1 MTRLLLVEDDLE
13 MQNLITAYLTQSK
26 YEVVATHSPSRALE
40 ILEGSSE
47 KGGEKGEKNGGKE
60 SARGAI
66 DLVILDLTL
75 PEMDG
80 FKLCKKI
87 RALSSAPI
95 IISSARGD
103 IYNKVEGFEVGAD
116 DYLAKPYEPVEL
128 LARINA
134 LLRRLKPKNM
144 EFGGLAINVEMRT
157 VSVDGVAAD
166 LTPTEFEILLFL
178 IENRQKPM
186 AREQIA
192 NALTAASED
201 STLRSID
208 THIRNVRAKL
218 GDNAK
223 EPRFIQSVWGIGYK
237 FCL

>member
-1 MTRLLLVEDDLE
+1 MHKLLLIEDDLD
-13 MQNLITAYLTQSK
+13 MQQLIVAYLTQSK
-26 YEVVATHSPSRALE
+26 YNVIATHSPAKAIE
-40 ILEGSSE
+40 ILEGRDS
-47 KGGEKGEKNGGKE
+47 
-60 SARGAI
+60 I
-66 DLVILDLTL
+66 DLIILDLTL

-80 FKLCKKI
+80 LKLCKKI
-87 RALSSAPI
+87 RKLTQVPI

-103 IYNKVEGFEVGAD
+103 VYNKVEGFDVGAD

-144 EFGGLAINVEMRT
+144 ELGGLQVNVEARS
-157 VSVDGVAAD
+157 VVVDGMSVD

-178 IENRQKPM
+178 IENRPKPM
-186 AREQIA
+186 SREQIA
-192 NALTAASED
+192 NSIATMGED

-208 THIRNVRAKL
+208 THIRNIRSKI
-218 GDNAK
+218 DDSAK

-237 FCL
+237 FCI